1 MFNQTLWS
9 GTGDVK
15 PSKAAQGLLNTLER
29 VTDVK
34 PSDAGQK
41 ILNPLVL
48 GRRC

>member
-9 GTGDVK
+9 GTGDAK
-15 PSKAAQGLLNTLER
+15 PSKAVQGLLNTLER

-41 ILNPLVL
+41 ILNPLVQ